1 MSKKVI
7 ITGGAGFIGS
17 NLAEALAV
25 EREVVVVDNLSTGKK
40 ENLQGINARLIES
53 SITDLGLLKR
63 TFDGADCVFHL
74 GAIASVQ
81 RSVEDPLLV
90 NEVNLNGT
98 LNVLAA
104 ARDAGVR
111 RVVFASTAAVYGMS
125 PELPKREDMLP
136 DPRSPYAVAK
146 LGGEHYASVF
156 QDLYGLETVA
166 LRFFNVFGPRQ
177 DPSSEYSGVISRFI
191 SAVLNGEQPVIY
203 GDGEQTRDFVFVKD
217 VVRACILASESR
229 ATGVFNVAR
238 GESTS
243 LNQLLKMLGRI
254 TGREVLPRYA
264 EARAGDIRHSLAD
277 ISKAEAIGYQAGA
290 FCGGGAEKDGG
301 LVLGLEP
308 IPKTPLSLQVEFSRR
323 SPQRHRGTE
332 TIK

>member
-1 MSKKVI
+1 MVSKKVI

-17 NLAEALAV
+17 NLAGALSD
-25 EREVVVVDNLSTGKK
+25 ESEVVVVDDLSSGKR
-40 ENLQGINARLIES
+40 ENLRGINARLVEG
-53 SITDLGLLKR
+53 SITDLQLLKDA
-63 TFDGADCVFHL
+63 FDGATHVFHL

-98 LNVLAA
+98 LGVLIA

-111 RVVFASTAAVYGMS
+111 RIVFASTAAVYGTS
-125 PELPKREDMLP
+125 PRLPKKEDMMP

-146 LGGEHYASVF
+146 LAGEHYASVF
-156 QDLYGLETVA
+156 QDLYGLEAVA

-191 SAVLNGEQPVIY
+191 SAVLNGEQPMIY

-229 ATGVFNVAR
+229 ATGVFNIAR
-238 GESTS
+238 GESIS
-243 LNQLLKMLGRI
+243 LNQLLELLGRI
-254 TGREVLPRYA
+254 TGKEVIPRYA
-264 EARAGDIRHSLAD
+264 GPRAGDIRHSLAD
-277 ISKAEAIGYQAGA
+277 IANAEKIGYRPMYTV
-290 FCGGGAEKDGG
+290 EEG
-301 LVLGLEP
+301 LRR
-308 IPKTPLSLQVEFSRR
+308 TVEWFS
-323 SPQRHRGTE
+323 GD
-332 TIK
+332 

>member
-17 NLAEALAV
+17 NLAEALAGD
-25 EREVVVVDNLSTGKK
+25 REVVVVDDLSSGKK
-40 ENLQGINARLIES
+40 ENLRNIDARLIEG
-53 SITDLGLLKR
+53 SITDLGLLRKA
-63 TFDGADCVFHL
+63 FDGATCVFHL

-98 LNVLAA
+98 LSVLTA
-104 ARDAGVR
+104 ARDAGVQ
-111 RVVFASTAAVYGMS
+111 RVVFASTAAVYGAS
-125 PELPKREDMLP
+125 PKLPKREDMTP

-156 QDLYGLETVA
+156 QELYGLETVA

-191 SAVLNGEQPVIY
+191 SAVLKGEQPVIY
-203 GDGEQTRDFVFVKD
+203 GDGEQTRDFVFVQD
-217 VVRACILASESR
+217 VVRACMLASNSR

-243 LNQLLKMLGRI
+243 LNQLLEVLGRI
-254 TGREVLPRYA
+254 TGREVQPRYA
-264 EARAGDIRHSLAD
+264 KARSGDIRHSLAD
-277 ISKAEAIGYQAGA
+277 VSKAKAIGYSPEYA
-290 FCGGGAEKDGG
+290 AEEG
-301 LVLGLEP
+301 LK
-308 IPKTPLSLQVEFSRR
+308 KTVEWFS
-323 SPQRHRGTE
+323 GT
-332 TIK
+332 

>member
-17 NLAEALAV
+17 NLAQALAGD
-25 EREVVVVDNLSTGKK
+25 REVVVIDDLSSGKK
-40 ENLQGINARLIES
+40 ENLRDIDAKLIEG
-53 SITDLGLLKR
+53 SITDLGLLR
-63 TFDGADCVFHL
+63 MAFDGADCIFHL

-98 LNVLAA
+98 LSVLAA
-104 ARDAGVR
+104 ARDAGVQ
-111 RVVFASTAAVYGMS
+111 RVVFASTAAVYGTS
-125 PELPKREDMLP
+125 PELPKREDMVP

-146 LGGEHYASVF
+146 LGGEHYAYVF
-156 QDLYGLETVA
+156 QELYGLEAVA

-191 SAVLNGEQPVIY
+191 SAVLKGERPVIY
-203 GDGEQTRDFVFVKD
+203 GDGEQTRDFVFVND
-217 VVRACILASESR
+217 VVRACMLASKGR

-243 LNQLLKMLGRI
+243 LNQLLEMLGKI

-264 EARAGDIRHSLAD
+264 QARAGDIRHSLAD
-277 ISKAEAIGYQAGA
+277 ISKAKAIGYSPEYAV
-290 FCGGGAEKDGG
+290 EEG
-301 LVLGLEP
+301 LK
-308 IPKTPLSLQVEFSRR
+308 KTVEWFS
-323 SPQRHRGTE
+323 GT
-332 TIK
+332 

>member
-17 NLAEALAV
+17 NLAESLAGK
-25 EREVVVVDNLSTGKK
+25 REVVVVDDLSTGKK
-40 ENLQGINARLIES
+40 ENLQGINARLVEG
-53 SITDLGLLKR
+53 SITDLGFLRKA
-63 TFDGADCVFHL
+63 FDGAECVFHL

-81 RSVEDPLLV
+81 RSVEAPLLV
-90 NEVNLNGT
+90 NGVNLNGT
-98 LNVLAA
+98 LNVLLA

-125 PELPKREDMLP
+125 PELPKREDMRP

-146 LGGEHYASVF
+146 LAGEHYASIF
-156 QDLYGLETVA
+156 QDLYGLEAVA

-191 SAVLNGEQPVIY
+191 SAVLKGEQPVIY

-229 ATGVFNVAR
+229 STSVFNVAR

-243 LNQLLKMLGRI
+243 LNQLLKMLGKI
-254 TGREVLPRYA
+254 TGREVSPRYVQ
-264 EARAGDIRHSLAD
+264 ARAGDIRHSLAD
-277 ISKAEAIGYQAGA
+277 ISKAEAIGYRP
-290 FCGGGAEKDGG
+290 EHSVEDG
-301 LVLGLEP
+301 LRWTVYWFLAS
-308 IPKTPLSLQVEFSRR
+308 SLIQN
-323 SPQRHRGTE
+323 HY
-332 TIK
+332 

>member
-17 NLAEALAV
+17 NLAEALAGD
-25 EREVVVVDNLSTGKK
+25 REVVVVDDLSSGKK
-40 ENLQGINARLIES
+40 ENLRDIDARLIEG
-53 SITDLGLLKR
+53 SITDLELLR
-63 TFDGADCVFHL
+63 NAFDGATCVFHL

-98 LNVLAA
+98 LSVLAA
-104 ARDAGVR
+104 ARDAGVQ
-111 RVVFASTAAVYGMS
+111 RVVFASTAAVYGAS
-125 PELPKREDMLP
+125 PKLPKREDMNP

-156 QDLYGLETVA
+156 QELYGLETVA

-191 SAVLNGEQPVIY
+191 SAVLKGEQPVIY
-203 GDGEQTRDFVFVKD
+203 GDGEQTRDFVFVQD
-217 VVRACILASESR
+217 VVRACMLASKSH

-243 LNQLLKMLGRI
+243 LNQLLKVLGRI
-254 TGREVLPRYA
+254 TGRDVLPRYA
-264 EARAGDIRHSLAD
+264 KARSGDIRHSLAD
-277 ISKAEAIGYQAGA
+277 VSKAKAIGYSPEYAV
-290 FCGGGAEKDGG
+290 EEG
-301 LVLGLEP
+301 LK
-308 IPKTPLSLQVEFSRR
+308 KTVEWFSA
-323 SPQRHRGTE
+323 T
-332 TIK
+332 

>member
-1 MSKKVI
+1 MRKLNLVSKKVI

-17 NLAEALAV
+17 NLAGALSD
-25 EREVVVVDNLSTGKK
+25 ESEVVVVDDLSSGKR
-40 ENLQGINARLIES
+40 ENLRGINARLVEG
-53 SITDLGLLKR
+53 SITDLQLLKDA
-63 TFDGADCVFHL
+63 FDGATHVFHL

-98 LNVLAA
+98 LGVLIA

-111 RVVFASTAAVYGMS
+111 RIVFASTAAVYGTS
-125 PELPKREDMLP
+125 PRLPKKEDMMP

-146 LGGEHYASVF
+146 LAGEHYASVF
-156 QDLYGLETVA
+156 QDLYGLEAVA

-191 SAVLNGEQPVIY
+191 SAVLNGEQPMIY

-229 ATGVFNVAR
+229 ATGVFNIAR
-238 GESTS
+238 GESIS
-243 LNQLLKMLGRI
+243 LNQLLELLGRI
-254 TGREVLPRYA
+254 TGKEVIPRYA
-264 EARAGDIRHSLAD
+264 GPRAGDIRHSLAD
-277 ISKAEAIGYQAGA
+277 IANAEKIGYRPMYTV
-290 FCGGGAEKDGG
+290 EEG
-301 LVLGLEP
+301 LRR
-308 IPKTPLSLQVEFSRR
+308 TVEWFS
-323 SPQRHRGTE
+323 GD
-332 TIK
+332 